1 MASLMRHE
9 SYQVAEAVLGIVATL
24 MDADMSD
31 DSDIMVG
38 GFTNSGNTGLALKS
52 GDQKRR
58 CNLFGDQRS
67 DGIAMVI
74 GGYGD
79 FEHRTGH
86 AYKSADR
93 YFFETGEYFKA
104 AEFVVAWLCKG
115 EIPYPENIDNDPAP
129 LERGDI

>member
-1 MASLMRHE
+1 MAVLMRHE
-9 SYQVAEAVLGIVATL
+9 SYLVAEAVLGIVATL
-24 MDADMSD
+24 MDADLSN
-31 DSDIMVG
+31 DSDIRVG

-79 FEHRTGH
+79 FDHRTGH
-86 AYKSADR
+86 AFESANR
-93 YFFETGEYFKA
+93 YYFEHGEYLKA

-115 EIPYPENIDNDPAP
+115 EIAYPGNLDNDPSP
-129 LERGDI
+129 LQRWDV